1 MRLTVYWHG
10 HEVGGLHGIS
20 EDLVPALD
28 GLAQM
33 TGEGTEGLL
42 LNGPFEDHKKE
53 ASPRWEYH
61 PSWVSDRPWLE
72 E

>member
-10 HEVGGLHGIS
+10 HEVGSLHGIS

-28 GLAQM
+28 GLARVA
-33 TGEGTEGLL
+33 EGLSF
-42 LNGPFEDHKKE
+42 NGPFEDHKKE
-53 ASPRWEYH
+53 DHPRWEYH